1 MRSYLLKYKLL
12 LLGIFMLVGTGCAL
26 DDTSDPEGGPSEDVS
41 VVESALVSCSGP
53 STMYGYYAN
62 GRRYTYAVT
71 VSCTPAVSRLRVW
84 GELRIFGVL
93 KDSKD
98 VTCWNTTSCT
108 MPEMSA
114 VAGQYDTW
122 TSQYWYNWTN

>member
-1 MRSYLLKYKLL
+1 MRSYLLKCKLVV
-12 LLGIFMLVGTGCAL
+12 LGIVMLFGAGCAI
-26 DDTSDPEGGPSEDVS
+26 DDTSDPAGDPSEDVS
-41 VVESALVSCSGP
+41 VVESALASCSGP
-53 STMYGYYAN
+53 STMTGFYSG
-62 GRRYTYAVT
+62 GRRYTNAVT
-71 VSCTPAVSRLRVW
+71 VSCTGAVSRIRVW

-108 MPEMSA
+108 MPQMSA
-114 VAGQYDTW
+114 VAGQFDTW